1 MMQSIIHVNI
11 FRQKKHKQ
19 FRNLRFSIKYIHN
32 FSLELV
38 THLLR
43 VQLKNWVKVS

>member
-1 MMQSIIHVNI
+1 MMQSITHVNI

-32 FSLELV
+32 FPLELV